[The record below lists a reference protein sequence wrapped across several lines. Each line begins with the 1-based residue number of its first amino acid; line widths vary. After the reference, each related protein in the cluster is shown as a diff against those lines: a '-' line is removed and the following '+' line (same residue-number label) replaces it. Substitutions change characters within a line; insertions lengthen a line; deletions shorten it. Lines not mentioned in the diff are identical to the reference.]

1 MLSALHALRYWIL
14 SVTPGASAVIII
26 PILQTRRLGVR
37 EIYLSC
43 SLHLIISGHH
53 YFSPHIIALYVV
65 SLRLTFFSLNLG
77 LICKLYSKHDHWE
90 RAPTINNQYG
100 YTGVHGRAV
109 LPCWICPK
117 WLWEPKVYL
126 LQHFGQGPVVYR
138 IRCRFLT
145 LAFIEAPVIW
155 SHCCFQSFSILTAA
169 LHSIS
174 APTNLDYSLF
184 CKYYFFCCFCR
195 VCLHFFSGFP
205 AVSFSLQASVSLC
218 PAQISDTSYFLYGNV
233 SHTHKCTLILT
244 SLCWYEIDFTFST

>member
-1 MLSALHALRYWIL
+1 M
-14 SVTPGASAVIII
+14 V
-26 PILQTRRLGVR
+26 
-37 EIYLSC
+37 
-43 SLHLIISGHH
+43 SLH
-53 YFSPHIIALYVV
+53 
-65 SLRLTFFSLNLG
+65 LTFFSLNLE

-109 LPCWICPK
+109 LPCRICPK

-184 CKYYFFCCFCR
+184 RKYYFFCCFCR

-205 AVSFSLQASVSLC
+205 QSVSPCKHLSLS
-218 PAQISDTSYFLYGNV
+218 ALLRSQIPVTFFMA
-233 SHTHKCTLILT
+233 TFLILT
-244 SLCWYEIDFTFST
+244 NVRWF